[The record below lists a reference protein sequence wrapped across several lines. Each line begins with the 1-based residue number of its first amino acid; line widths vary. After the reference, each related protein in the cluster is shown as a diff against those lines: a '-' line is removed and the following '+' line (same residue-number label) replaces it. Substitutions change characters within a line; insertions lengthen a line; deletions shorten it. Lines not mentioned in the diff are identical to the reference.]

1 MSTFKLK
8 SCPCEIVAAV
18 CALCVGG
25 GRVMYGRLRGGGLV
39 GWCLNAQTIR
49 PPGKTSTFKD
59 LPDITQP
66 SFARIDASPFPS
78 SALLC
83 LRPC

>member
-8 SCPCEIVAAV
+8 SCPREFVAAV
-18 CALCVGG
+18 CALHGGGERVVGG
-25 GRVMYGRLRGGGLV
+25 RLV

-59 LPDITQP
+59 LPDIIQP
-66 SFARIDASPFPS
+66 SFSRIDASPFPS
-78 SALLC
+78 FAL
-83 LRPC
+83 

>member
-8 SCPCEIVAAV
+8 SCPRKFVAAV
-18 CALCVGG
+18 CALRVGG
-25 GRVMYGRLRGGGLV
+25 ERVVGGRLWGGRLV

-66 SFARIDASPFPS
+66 SFARISASPFPS